1 MLVIFR
7 TNIRL
12 IMREK
17 IAHPLKT
24 SKQNIIQQ
32 KPQQN
37 VFDEEKYCTEFP
49 EMPYR
54 PAGQ

>member
-7 TNIRL
+7 MNIRP
-12 IMREK
+12 IMKEK